1 MLQDVRG
8 LKAGAGVGDAS
19 RGSGMDVAEVV
30 RLGGRVRHKSFGD
43 GVVLG
48 VEGRGEHTRV
58 QVNFEA
64 VGNKW
69 LVLAY
74 ANLEA
79 L

>member
-1 MLQDVRG
+1 MQ
-8 LKAGAGVGDAS
+8 
-19 RGSGMDVAEVV
+19 
-30 RLGGRVRHKSFGD
+30 LGGRVRHNSFGD

-48 VEGRGEHTRV
+48 VEGHGEHTRV
-58 QVNFEA
+58 QVNFES

-74 ANLEA
+74 ANLQN